1 MSQPTICILHPGE
14 MGATVGRCA
23 RAGGARV
30 LWASA
35 GRSAATAKRA
45 AAAGLEDAVTLD
57 AALAAADCA
66 ISVCPPHAAEDLA
79 RSVAAVGFRG
89 IYVDANA
96 VAPATTRRVGEIVA
110 AGGASF
116 VDGGIIGPP
125 PAEAGRTR
133 LYLSGPRAAEVA
145 KLFAGTA
152 LSAIV
157 VEGGIGTASALK
169 MCFAAWNKGSQLLL
183 ASVRALAEREGVH
196 ASLAE
201 EWRLSQ
207 PEVAKRLE
215 NAVANARKGWRWVG
229 EMDEIAATF
238 RAAGLPD
245 GFAAAGAEVCRRL
258 ETFKDAPGATID
270 QVVDALLGA
279 GEPDVRPASSPQA

>member
-1 MSQPTICILHPGE
+1 MSQATICILHPGE
-14 MGATVGRCA
+14 MGAAVGRCA

-35 GRSAATAKRA
+35 GRGAATAKRA
-45 AAAGLEDAVTLD
+45 ATAGLEDGVTLD
-57 AALAAADCA
+57 AALAAAEYA
-66 ISVCPPHAAEDLA
+66 LSVCPPHAAVEVA
-79 RSVAAVGFRG
+79 RSVAAAGYRG
-89 IYVDANA
+89 VYIDANA

-125 PAEAGRTR
+125 PAEPGRTR
-133 LYLSGPRAAEVA
+133 LYLSGPRAGEVA
-145 KLFAGTA
+145 RLFAGTA
-152 LSAIV
+152 LSAIEV
-157 VEGGIGTASALK
+157 GDRSGAASALK

-183 ASVRALAEREGVH
+183 ASVRALAEREGVN
-196 ASLAE
+196 AALTQ

-215 NAVANARKGWRWVG
+215 QAAANARKGWRWVG

-245 GFAAAGAEVCRRL
+245 GFAAAGAEICRRL
-258 ETFKDAPGATID
+258 EPFKDAPGATID
-270 QVVDALLGA
+270 QVVDALLG
-279 GEPDVRPASSPQA
+279 VTPAASPRA